1 MATSHTV
8 EFATPYAADRSRATP
23 APKARLAAAP
33 AAPRNRFVKLSL
45 DIVDVFREAR
55 ELEIRMLGED
65 RFRRIGE
72 A

>member
-8 EFATPYAADRSRATP
+8 EFAASHAAGASHPTAVRAPQANGRSRG
-23 APKARLAAAP
+23 
-33 AAPRNRFVKLSL
+33 RNRFVKLL
-45 DIVDVFREAR
+45 ADIVGAMREAR
-55 ELEIRMLGED
+55 ELEIRMLGND

>member
-8 EFATPYAADRSRATP
+8 EFAASHAAGASRPAAVR
-23 APKARLAAAP
+23 APKANGRG
-33 AAPRNRFVKLSL
+33 RNRFVKLL
-45 DIVDVFREAR
+45 ADIVGAMREAR
-55 ELEIRMLGED
+55 ELEIRMLGND